1 MATTVITGRDVT
13 FTIGGN
19 TFDAQATSATATSAT
34 LTGEMNRQTYETLDG
49 KAYKVIDNNF
59 TLAVEMLADWG
70 ATGSLCEILW
80 GVAES
85 APNTGINTVFTAAS
99 GAVFTFQVL
108 PTWPSAGGTAP
119 DAQTVSLTFQV
130 IGVPAENFA

>member
-1 MATTVITGRDVT
+1 VPTTVITGRDVT

-19 TFDAQATSATATSAT
+19 TFDAQATSAV
-34 LTGEMNRQTYETLDG
+34 LTGTTNRQTYETLDG
-49 KAYKVIDNNF
+49 KTYKVIDNDF

-70 ATGSLCEILW
+70 VAGSLCEILW
-80 GVAES
+80 NASES
-85 APNTGINTVFTAAS
+85 APNTGISTVFTAAS

>member
-1 MATTVITGRDVT
+1 MATTVITGRDIT

-19 TFDAQATSATATSAT
+19 NFDAQATTAT
-34 LTGEMNRQTYETLDG
+34 LTGDVNRVTYETLDG
-49 KAYKVIDNNF
+49 KSYKVIDNNF

-80 GVAES
+80 GVTES

-119 DAQTVSLTFQV
+119 DAQTVSFTFQV
-130 IGVPAENFA
+130 IGVPVESFS

>member
-19 TFDAQATSATATSAT
+19 NFDAQATSAT
-34 LTGEMNRQTYETLDG
+34 LTGTVNRQTYETLDG
-49 KAYKVIDNNF
+49 KAYKVIDNDF

-70 ATGSLCEILW
+70 AAGSLCEILW
-80 GVAES
+80 GVTES
-85 APNTGINTVFTAAS
+85 APNTGISTVFTAAS

-108 PTWPSAGGTAP
+108 PTWPSAGGAGN
-119 DAQTVSLTFQV
+119 DAQTVSFTFQV
-130 IGVPAENFA
+130 IGVPAESFS

>member
-1 MATTVITGRDVT
+1 MPTTVITGRDVT

-19 TFDAQATSATATSAT
+19 TFDAQATSAV
-34 LTGEMNRQTYETLDG
+34 LTGTTNRQTYETLDG
-49 KAYKVIDNNF
+49 KAYKVIDNDF

-70 ATGSLCEILW
+70 VSGSLCEILW
-80 GVAES
+80 GVTES

-108 PTWPSAGGTAP
+108 PSWPSAGGAGN

-130 IGVPAENFA
+130 IGVPTENFA

>member
-1 MATTVITGRDVT
+1 VPTTVITGRDVT

-19 TFDAQATSATATSAT
+19 TFDAQATSAV
-34 LTGEMNRQTYETLDG
+34 LTGTTNRQTYETLDG
-49 KAYKVIDNNF
+49 KAYKVIDNDF

-70 ATGSLCEILW
+70 VSGSLCEILW
-80 GVAES
+80 GVTES
-85 APNTGINTVFTAAS
+85 APNTGISTVFTAAS

-108 PTWPSAGGTAP
+108 PSWPSAGGAGN

-130 IGVPAENFA
+130 IGVPAESFS

>member
-1 MATTVITGRDVT
+1 
-13 FTIGGN
+13 
-19 TFDAQATSATATSAT
+19 
-34 LTGEMNRQTYETLDG
+34 
-49 KAYKVIDNNF
+49 
-59 TLAVEMLADWG
+59 MLADWG

-80 GVAES
+80 GVAEAS
-85 APNTGINTVFTAAS
+85 PNTGINTVFTAAS
-99 GAVFTFQVL
+99 GAVFSFQVL

>member
-1 MATTVITGRDVT
+1 M
-13 FTIGGN
+13 
-19 TFDAQATSATATSAT
+19 
-34 LTGEMNRQTYETLDG
+34 DG
-49 KAYKVIDNNF
+49 KAYKVIDNDF

-70 ATGSLCEILW
+70 AAGSLCEILW
-80 GVAES
+80 GVTES

-108 PTWPSAGGTAP
+108 PSWPSAGGAGN

-130 IGVPAENFA
+130 IGVPAESFS

>member
-1 MATTVITGRDVT
+1 MPTTVITGRDVT

-19 TFDAQATSATATSAT
+19 TFDAQATSAI
-34 LTGEMNRQTYETLDG
+34 LTGTTNRQTYETLDG
-49 KAYKVIDNNF
+49 KAYKVIDNDF

-70 ATGSLCEILW
+70 VSGSLCEILW
-80 GVAES
+80 GVTES
-85 APNTGINTVFTAAS
+85 APNTGISTVFTAAS

-108 PTWPSAGGTAP
+108 PSWPSAGGAGN

>member
-19 TFDAQATSATATSAT
+19 TFDAQATSAV
-34 LTGEMNRQTYETLDG
+34 LTGTTNRQTYETLDG
-49 KAYKVIDNNF
+49 KAYKVIDNDF

-70 ATGSLCEILW
+70 AAGSLCEILW
-80 GVAES
+80 GVTES

-99 GAVFTFQVL
+99 GAVFSFQVL
-108 PTWPSAGGTAP
+108 PTWPSAGGAGN

-130 IGVPAENFA
+130 IGVPAETFS

>member
-1 MATTVITGRDVT
+1 VSTTVITGRDVT

-19 TFDAQATSATATSAT
+19 TFDAQATSAV

-49 KAYKVIDNNF
+49 KAFKVIDNNF

-80 GVAES
+80 SASES
-85 APNTGINTVFTAAS
+85 APNTAINTVFTATS

-108 PTWPSAGGTAP
+108 PMWPSAGGTAP

>member
-1 MATTVITGRDVT
+1 MSTTVITGRDVT

-19 TFDAQATSATATSAT
+19 TFDAQATSAT
-34 LTGEMNRQTYETLDG
+34 LVGEVNRQTYETLDG

-59 TLAVEMLADWG
+59 TFNVEMLADWG

-85 APNTGINTVFTAAS
+85 APDTAINTVFTATS

-108 PTWPSAGGTAP
+108 PMWPSAGGTAP
-119 DAQTVSLTFQV
+119 DAQTVSLSFQV
-130 IGVPAENFA
+130 IGVPAETF

>member
-19 TFDAQATSATATSAT
+19 TFDAQATSAV
-34 LTGEMNRQTYETLDG
+34 LTGTINRQTYETLDG
-49 KAYKVIDNNF
+49 KAYKVIDNDF

-70 ATGSLCEILW
+70 AAASLCEILW
-80 GVAES
+80 GVTES

-108 PTWPSAGGTAP
+108 PSWPSAGGAGN

-130 IGVPAENFA
+130 IGVPAESFS

>member
-1 MATTVITGRDVT
+1 VPTTVITGRDVT

-19 TFDAQATSATATSAT
+19 TFDAQATSAV
-34 LTGEMNRQTYETLDG
+34 LTGTTNRQTYETLDG
-49 KAYKVIDNNF
+49 KAYKVIDNDF

-70 ATGSLCEILW
+70 VAGSLCEILW
-80 GVAES
+80 TASES

-108 PTWPSAGGTAP
+108 PSWPSAGGAGN

-130 IGVPAENFA
+130 IGVPAESFS

>member
-19 TFDAQATSATATSAT
+19 NFDAQATSAT
-34 LTGEMNRQTYETLDG
+34 LTGTVNRQTYETLDG
-49 KAYKVIDNNF
+49 KAYKVIDNDF

-70 ATGSLCEILW
+70 AAGSLCEILW
-80 GVAES
+80 GVTES
-85 APNTGINTVFTAAS
+85 SPNTGINTVFTAAS

-108 PTWPSAGGTAP
+108 PSWPSAGGAGN
-119 DAQTVSLTFQV
+119 DAQTVSFTFQV
-130 IGVPAENFA
+130 IGVPSESFT